1 MGQSLLYLW
10 NKRQWGRVNEKKHTA
25 ICTRRPG
32 LGSGPSLNF
41 GLGLLLNKLKAQA
54 RTGLGLGVGPQA
66 RAYLVKAPAWAQS
79 LQPEPGPSPAR
90 AQSFPAQ
97 PSPTYTHNKCK
108 ETSRSGHIGVKIFFP
123 EAKTDPYYVWRPKI
137 TSIDIGAKRR
147 RHFCACLKIFQKLPK
162 S

>member
-108 ETSRSGHIGVKIFFP
+108 ETSRSGHIGVKIEGAGSLPLCALTTVRNFVP
-123 EAKTDPYYVWRPKI
+123 EAKTNSSVFYVRLNK
-137 TSIDIGAKRR
+137 A
-147 RHFCACLKIFQKLPK
+147 
-162 S
+162 